1 MTYHVKFTNAYK
13 KGYKRAKKQGLN
25 LQLIDDVVDELRQ
38 GHKLDAKYRDHA
50 LHGNWEGFRECH
62 IQPDWLPIY
71 LIEDDIFT
79 LTLSETGTHSEL
91 FDEKAVHSGRL
102 FLLWIFSWQ
111 ETQRLIRFS
120 SSLGPPSESGF
131 L

>member
-13 KGYKRAKKQGLN
+13 KGYKRAKKRGLN

-38 GHKLDAKYRDHA
+38 GHKLGAKYRDHA

-62 IQPDWLPIY
+62 IQPDWLLIY
-71 LIEDDIFT
+71 LIEDDILT

-91 FDEKAVHSGRL
+91 FNE
-102 FLLWIFSWQ
+102 
-111 ETQRLIRFS
+111 
-120 SSLGPPSESGF
+120 
-131 L
+131 